1 MDGHASSGSTDLTR
15 RRFVTRSA
23 ALAAAVSVG
32 LAPRRAL
39 SASVVANLGHYSS
52 PNPQTYSKV
61 ARSFEKVFGSRAG
74 VNYVTVNSSGQV
86 INFMTAGS
94 VDISNIGS
102 SGMVIGAVNG
112 APISMIYVQKYITD
126 SEALV
131 VRKDRGINAVA
142 DLKGRKIGTAY
153 VSSTHFALLMVLKKA
168 GLAQKDVEIL
178 NTPPD
183 QALAAWRRGDLDAV
197 YMWEPVLSQIQ
208 EDKGKRLVATGE
220 LLADGVT
227 VFDAII
233 VRNEFKA
240 KHPDLVLDYLKEYDR
255 IARLY
260 MNSKDE
266 VAKFMSEG
274 LQLPLDKAKGYVD
287 TFHPITPAQMVET
300 KWMGKGNPENSG
312 INQSLMLQAQFLKEQ
327 GSIPSV
333 PKTFTRYLDASFL
346 EKMASY

>member
-1 MDGHASSGSTDLTR
+1 MERHTSLSSMHLSR
-15 RRFVTRSA
+15 RRFITQSA

-32 LAPRRAL
+32 LTPRRAF
-39 SASVVANLGHYSS
+39 SANAVANLGHYAS

-61 ARSFEKVFGSRAG
+61 ARSYEKVFSPKAG
-74 VNYVTVNSSGQV
+74 VNYVMVNSSGQV

-102 SGMVIGAVNG
+102 SGMVIGSVNG

-131 VRKDRGINAVA
+131 VRTDRGINSVA
-142 DLKGRKIGTAY
+142 DLKGKKIGTSY

-168 GLAQKDVEIL
+168 GLSQKDVEIL

-183 QALAAWRRGDLDAV
+183 QALAAWRRGAIDAA
-197 YMWEPVLSQIQ
+197 YMWEPVLSQIA
-208 EDKGKRLVATGE
+208 EDKGKRLATTGD
-220 LLADGVT
+220 LLSDGVS

-233 VRNEFKA
+233 VRNEFKE
-240 KHPDLVLDYLKEYDR
+240 KHPDLVLAYLKEYDR
-255 IARLY
+255 IAQLY
-260 MNSKDE
+260 MKTPDE

-287 TFHPITPAQMVET
+287 TFHPITPAQMIET

-312 INQSLMLQAQFLKEQ
+312 VNQSLMLQAQFLKDQ
-327 GSIPSV
+327 GGIPSV
-333 PKTFTRYLDASFL
+333 PKTFTRYIDSSFL
-346 EKMASY
+346 EKMAS